1 MRYTVECGAQER
13 VAMRTP
19 THAKS
24 NGETQQPRTPMP
36 YPRLKMVVT
45 HPLHEAAEGL
55 VELDAEL
62 ALALLL
68 PQLVRVVVGAVA
80 ALERL
85 RRRDDLG
92 EELQVLELRTGGC
105 AEWEGRGKCMRVT

>member
-1 MRYTVECGAQER
+1 M
-13 VAMRTP
+13 
-19 THAKS
+19 
-24 NGETQQPRTPMP
+24 
-36 YPRLKMVVT
+36 VT

-68 PQLVRVVVGAVA
+68 AQLVRVVVGAVA
-80 ALERL
+80 AFQRL

-92 EELQVLELRTGGC
+92 EELQVLELRTCGC
-105 AEWEGRGKCMRVT
+105 AGSMQREVQAGNMRVVVEALSGASTQLL